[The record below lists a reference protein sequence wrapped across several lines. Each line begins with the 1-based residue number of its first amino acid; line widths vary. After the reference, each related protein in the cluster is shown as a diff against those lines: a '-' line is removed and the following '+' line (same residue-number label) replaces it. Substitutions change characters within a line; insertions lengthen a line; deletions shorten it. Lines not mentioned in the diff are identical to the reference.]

1 MIKNNKKFPFSLF
14 TLAARWSDNFLT
26 MRDNASQPLLKSSK
40 VSAKPRSKITLITVA
55 VVFLASSLY
64 ITSLIPSPSL
74 TQSGVFVASSEDN
87 DFGTVQGPG
96 ISVKTLKR
104 GLDQCKAI
112 QTRKE
117 TVQLSSSRTRNPRA
131 VPNTAPLLIQNGY
144 IWTGDSY
151 LDGYDILV
159 DNGIIQ
165 KVEKNIET
173 VPEYDIIDAK
183 SRVVTPGIIDM
194 HSHIGIESI
203 PMFEGLSDTN
213 EGSSP
218 TTPYVII
225 QQNFD
230 IYYSITLLLKR
241 LSLSPI
247 GSCYRRFQSK

>member
-1 MIKNNKKFPFSLF
+1 
-14 TLAARWSDNFLT
+14 
-26 MRDNASQPLLKSSK
+26 MRDNASQPLLNSSK

-117 TVQLSSSRTRNPRA
+117 TVPLSSSRTRNPRA

-225 QQNFD
+225 EQNFD
-230 IYYSITLLLKR
+230 IYYSTALLLTR